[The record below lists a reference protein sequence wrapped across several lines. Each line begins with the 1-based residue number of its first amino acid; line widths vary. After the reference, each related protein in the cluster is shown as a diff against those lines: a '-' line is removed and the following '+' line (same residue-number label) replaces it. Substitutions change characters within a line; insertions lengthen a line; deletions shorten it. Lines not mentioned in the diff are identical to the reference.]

1 MLAGLVLLILVHL
14 LYGFLAYSRLSLSH
28 LLGVGL
34 GLLFLMCGFYAF
46 TAYWVLPRIWRR
58 HYRRQP
64 EISGTPKV
72 THTRDGIPG
81 DPLNVGL
88 VGTEEE
94 VVRAMLKA
102 GWLPADPASF
112 QTVLGIVKSVLLH
125 HPDPTAP
132 VSNLYIGERKQ
143 DLAFEKPEGVDVK
156 KRHHVRF
163 WQAPGHEV
171 EGRTLWI
178 GAATFDR
185 SYRISLYTGQ
195 ILHRIDPEVDAERD
209 KLVSDLS
216 DAGMVEKVFQVTG
229 LGVTLKGR
237 NGEGD
242 WYYTDGQIVIA
253 ELRS

>member
-1 MLAGLVLLILVHL
+1 MGAILFLAVHL
-14 LYGFLAYSRLSLSH
+14 GYGILAYHRLSVGH
-28 LLGVGL
+28 WLGVGFGIL
-34 GLLFLMCGFYAF
+34 VLMCGVYAVI
-46 TAYWVLPRIWRR
+46 AYWMLPRIWRR
-58 HYRRQP
+58 HYRHQP
-64 EISGTPKV
+64 KIAGTPKI

-102 GWLPADPASF
+102 GWFPADPASF
-112 QTVLGIVKSVLLH
+112 ETVLGIAKSVLLH
-125 HPDPTAP
+125 RPDPTAP
-132 VSNLYIGERKQ
+132 VSNLYIGDRKQ
-143 DLAFEKPEGVDVK
+143 DLAFERPEGVDVK

-163 WQAPGHEV
+163 WQAPGHEI
-171 EGRTLWI
+171 EGRMLWI

-195 ILHRIDPEVDAERD
+195 ILHRIAPEVDAERD

-216 DAGMVEKVFQVTG
+216 DAGEVAKVFQTTG

-253 ELRS
+253 ELHS